1 MGESNVEC
9 GYCRKEWNHICK
21 DKSRLA
27 QTSLIIYCRHGLDV
41 DCGQVS
47 CHPQHRTLAA
57 SWLHPSLSSSPV
69 PPVLDGLPLTRQE
82 VAMVGSSRLLAPPMP
97 SPPPSSTVEE
107 EHRSV
112 SREGSIVTS
121 LGGSVRRRKKKVR
134 EAVILDQP
142 TINSEETR
150 IKVEVEVAE
159 APSSS
164 CYKDELLDALKKSQS
179 VESYGGESRLEE
191 LLGITDKT
199 PEKLPEREL
208 VPEEIP
214 DRLKTESTEPVS
226 NPEIKTEE
234 DLIEKA
240 HGEPDR
246 LAVCDL
252 STGIYGERGER
263 ETSPQVKTCM
273 LGKIF
278 QFKLPG

>member
-1 MGESNVEC
+1 
-9 GYCRKEWNHICK
+9 
-21 DKSRLA
+21 
-27 QTSLIIYCRHGLDV
+27 
-41 DCGQVS
+41 
-47 CHPQHRTLAA
+47 
-57 SWLHPSLSSSPV
+57 
-69 PPVLDGLPLTRQE
+69 
-82 VAMVGSSRLLAPPMP
+82 MVGSSRLLAPPMP

-273 LGKIF
+273 LGEIF